1 MKKTTKTIAI
11 LFAIFTMLIGT
22 ATISNAAVV
31 NGWEQKQEGREI
43 VWHYYQNSRMMQNQ
57 WLQTAQNGLWYYF
70 DYDGAMVTGW
80 GEDEVTGYYFDAS
93 GAMATGWKKLSKSV
107 SSGPASGSSNAWY
120 YFHSSGEMAT
130 GWQYLGNSWYFFSD
144 GFVDGFVEGEMV
156 YGLVEIDGEYYYF
169 GNVDQGSMKTG
180 FQTVTT
186 AASNYGPGSSST
198 TSKTYFFESDGT
210 MRQAG
215 WAKEGSYWYYF
226 EEDGLMATG
235 RVTIDGKNFYLDTS
249 TGRMQTGWVLVK
261 ASQANSPTA
270 STGSYYQ
277 FYNDDGTLKT
287 GWLSTGGKWY
297 YLAKEDD
304 IASGKAMEGKELGEM
319 AVGLMKDI
327 DNGSGTFYF
336 TSSGSLVQNNWQT
349 IGSDRFYFGGDGK
362 MYKGK
367 AADDLLLAT
376 ISSRVYAFDQD
387 GVMLKNTTIYK
398 VANKWTTVA
407 PTAVGNHDSYVLSS
421 SSGIGSARAYTVK

>member
-1 MKKTTKTIAI
+1 MKKTTKTMTI
-11 LFAIFTMLIGT
+11 LFAVFTMLIGT
-22 ATISNAAVV
+22 ATISNAAVA

-57 WLQTAQNGLWYYF
+57 WLNTAQNGLWYYF
-70 DYDGAMVTGW
+70 DYDGAMETGW

-156 YGLVEIDGEYYYF
+156 YGLVEIDGENYYF

-186 AASNYGPGSSST
+186 STTVNRPGGSST
-198 TSKTYFFESDGT
+198 TNKTYFFESDGT

-226 EEDGLMATG
+226 TEDGLMATG
-235 RVTIDGKNFYLDTS
+235 NINIDSNDFYLDPT

-270 STGSYYQ
+270 STGSFYQ

-287 GWLSTGGKWY
+287 GWLNTGGKWY
-297 YLAKEDD
+297 YLAKEKD
-304 IASGKAMEGKELGEM
+304 INNGKGMEGKALGEM
-319 AVGLMKDI
+319 AVGLVENI
-327 DNGSGTFYF
+327 DDGGTFYF
-336 TSSGSLVQNNWQT
+336 TTSGSLVQNNWQT
-349 IGSDRFYFGGDGK
+349 ISGIRYYFGSGGK
-362 MYKGK
+362 MYKSDV
-367 AADDLLLAT
+367 ANEVLVAS
-376 ISSRVYAFDQD
+376 ISSRDYAFDQD
-387 GVMLKNTTIYK
+387 GVMLKGTSIYYQSG
-398 VANKWTTVA
+398 KWTKTA
-407 PTAVGNHDSYVLSS
+407 PSGSYKTADVNNSGVVGKAN
-421 SSGIGSARAYTVK
+421 